1 MLIVNFLLFCF
12 TNMRGNG
19 GREKARRDTVQCMM
33 RVSVAPVPGERI
45 AYHDYCVGAP
55 PFRVVVVR

>member
-1 MLIVNFLLFCF
+1 
-12 TNMRGNG
+12 MRGNG